1 MRRALSSHVPSAPI
15 GVLPSSTR
23 LASVMLAAVEPWNP
37 GRPAR
42 LSTTRIDDS
51 RSPYA
56 APNPPAV
63 SSKLSTVS
71 GLKALAM
78 PKSR

>member
-1 MRRALSSHVPSAPI
+1 MRRALSSQVPSDPI
-15 GVLPSSTR
+15 GVVPSRTT
-23 LASVMLAAVEPWNP
+23 LASVMLAAVEASKP

-42 LSTTRIDDS
+42 LSTTRMDES

-78 PKSR
+78 PNSR